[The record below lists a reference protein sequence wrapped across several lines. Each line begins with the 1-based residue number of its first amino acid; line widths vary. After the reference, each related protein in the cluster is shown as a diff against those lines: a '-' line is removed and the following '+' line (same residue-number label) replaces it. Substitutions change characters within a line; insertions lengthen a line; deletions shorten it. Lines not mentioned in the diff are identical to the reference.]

1 MAARR
6 RAGAPGGS
14 RGLGRHYGGGPR
26 VLDPHRSLDRPPR
39 EHQLNADP
47 TTQLRLL
54 DLQDRDTRL
63 NQLAHRA
70 AHLPEAQKA
79 EDLKARIA
87 RLRDEGVAAQTIQS
101 DLERDLERAEADVA
115 QVADRMARDR
125 QLLDSGS
132 ISDPKQL
139 QSIQSELDSLVR
151 RQSDL
156 EDIELE
162 VMDRVDGARAA
173 VAHLADER
181 ASVEA
186 ELAEVSA
193 SIDGQLS
200 DIGTER
206 VSVEDERRAIAAEI
220 PADLLGLY
228 DKIRAEHAGIGA
240 APLHR
245 GACQGCRLALPPTE
259 IEAIRNAA
267 PDAVLRCEECR
278 RILVRTP
285 ESGL

>member
-139 QSIQSELDSLVR
+139 QSLQHELESLAR
-151 RQSDL
+151 RQAEL

-162 VMDRVDGARAA
+162 VMERVEGARAA
-173 VAHLADER
+173 VSVLTADHAGVGEQI
-181 ASVEA
+181 ADLQA
-186 ELAEVSA
+186 
-193 SIDGQLS
+193 
-200 DIGTER
+200 R
-206 VSVEDERRAIAAEI
+206 VAAALGVVEDERAAVRADQI
-220 PADLLGLY
+220 G
-228 DKIRAEHAGIGA
+228 RAH
-240 APLHR
+240 
-245 GACQGCRLALPPTE
+245 
-259 IEAIRNAA
+259 
-267 PDAVLRCEECR
+267 V
-278 RILVRTP
+278 
-285 ESGL
+285 